1 MKLEEAV
8 RKINT
13 YLSSNKSNLS
23 FGESDNLFDIG
34 VIDSFGLIELVLFI
48 EKEFSISIEIE
59 NLSEDNFS
67 NVLSISNHIYQII
80 NNEEAKK
87 NYEQGLG

>member
-1 MKLEEAV
+1 MKLEEVV

-23 FGESDNLFDIG
+23 FGEYDNLFDIG
-34 VIDSFGLIELVLFI
+34 IIDSFGLIELVLFI

-59 NLSEDNFS
+59 DLSEDNFS
-67 NVLSISNHIYQII
+67 NVISISNYLYQEID
-80 NNEEAKK
+80 NE
-87 NYEQGLG
+87 